1 MKIRPVGAEMFHADG
16 ETLRSHKSLFA
27 ILRMRP
33 KSSKINHVY
42 DATVNL
48 TVGL

>member
-1 MKIRPVGAEMFHADG
+1 MKIRPVGAKMFHADRH
-16 ETLRSHKSLFA
+16 TLRSYKSLFV
-27 ILRMRP
+27 ILRTRP